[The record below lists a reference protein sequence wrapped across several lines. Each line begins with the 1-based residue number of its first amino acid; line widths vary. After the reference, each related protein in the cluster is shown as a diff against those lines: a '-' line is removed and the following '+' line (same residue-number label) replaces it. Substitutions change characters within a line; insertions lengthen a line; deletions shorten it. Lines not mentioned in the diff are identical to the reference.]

1 MRLSPFFTWIA
12 ILAPYAALAADVS
25 PPAKVSFY
33 KTIRPVFQ
41 AKCHGC
47 HQPAKAKGDY
57 IMTDFA
63 KLLEGGEDGAAVVA
77 GDVAASRLLK
87 QITPHEGKVEM
98 PKSGEPV
105 VEADVA
111 LIAKWIA
118 EGAVDDTPPNA
129 KQTIDEAHPPVYTRP
144 PLVTSMDYSPDGQW
158 LAVSGF
164 HEVLLH
170 KADGSG
176 LAHRMVGL
184 SEKITS
190 VRFSPDGKWLAV
202 TGGLPARM
210 GEVQI
215 WELATKA
222 LKISVPVTFD
232 TVYGASWSPDS
243 SLVAFGCATDK
254 SLRAIEAATGKQR
267 LFMAGH
273 DDWVF
278 DTIFS
283 SKGDYLVSTG
293 RDMTAKLTELEN
305 QRLVDNLTS
314 ITPGAL
320 KGGLSALARH
330 PQRDEFLVGGA
341 DGAPQVYRFFREVD
355 RRIGDN
361 SNLIR
366 RFPAMEGRVFAVA
379 GATNIMTTCCES
391 VSCARYSVWPINGIP
406 ASLITPLCTGPVT
419 NAAKSPFIHPI
430 VARRSVSRT

>member
-1 MRLSPFFTWIA
+1 
-12 ILAPYAALAADVS
+12 
-25 PPAKVSFY
+25 
-33 KTIRPVFQ
+33 
-41 AKCHGC
+41 
-47 HQPAKAKGDY
+47 
-57 IMTDFA
+57 MTDFA
-63 KLLEGGEDGAAVVA
+63 KLLAGGEDGAAVVA

-129 KQTIDEAHPPVYTRP
+129 KQTIDAAHPPVYARP
-144 PLVTSMDYSPDGQW
+144 PLITSMDYSPDGQW

-305 QRLVDNLTS
+305 QRFVDNLTS

-341 DGAPQVYRFFREVD
+341 D
-355 RRIGDN
+355 
-361 SNLIR
+361 
-366 RFPAMEGRVFAVA
+366 
-379 GATNIMTTCCES
+379 
-391 VSCARYSVWPINGIP
+391 
-406 ASLITPLCTGPVT
+406 
-419 NAAKSPFIHPI
+419 
-430 VARRSVSRT
+430 